1 MAQFPSEALAKQG
14 KLVEM
19 VDCLNLFEDYQ
30 HQNHSKL
37 KGVISD
43 KSEAQDQKDC
53 YEKMVNNS
61 LKEGKVREALTAYYI
76 RHSADLHISLCIFTF
91 LKRLIRRIFV
101 LELNINKIYQ

>member
-43 KSEAQDQKDC
+43 KSEVQAQKDC
-53 YEKMVNNS
+53 HEKMANNS
-61 LKEGKVREALTAYYI
+61 LKEGKVREALTAYYMAVGLDFDN
-76 RHSADLHISLCIFTF
+76 SWFFWYTAGNLF
-91 LKRLIRRIFV
+91 K
-101 LELNINKIYQ
+101 E